1 MTATS
6 CDSNATG
13 LRYRVK
19 ALRLRTRVL
28 LRDLPSSCDSASLF
42 RLAVPFR
49 CLSFGCLSMSSL
61 SVYLDADV
69 LIAGAASPNAHSA
82 AQVVLT
88 LCEITLL
95 DAITSTLAVTEC
107 RRNIEAKFDRAG
119 EVRAQFDDLI
129 ARAVDV
135 VEAPSPEQVRQ
146 HEPYAHWKDV
156 PHLASAAQHRC
167 RYLVTYNVADYN
179 VADSHVEDSNVAD
192 HGVADPKAE
201 DVQKEAQPLAAL
213 HVIRPGPLVRTVRAQ
228 LAGL

>member
-1 MTATS
+1 M
-6 CDSNATG
+6 
-13 LRYRVK
+13 
-19 ALRLRTRVL
+19 
-28 LRDLPSSCDSASLF
+28 SA
-42 RLAVPFR
+42 
-49 CLSFGCLSMSSL
+49 L

-88 LCEITLL
+88 LSEITLV

-107 RRNIEAKFDRAG
+107 RRNIEAKFKRAG
-119 EVRAQFDDLI
+119 EVRRRFDDLI

-146 HEPYAHWKDV
+146 HEPYAHWKDA
-156 PHLASAAQHRC
+156 PHLTAAAQHRC

-179 VADSHVEDSNVAD
+179 VGAYNKEDRE
-192 HGVADPKAE
+192 GRAE
-201 DVQKEAQPLAAL
+201 PLTGL
-213 HVIRPGPLVRTVRAQ
+213 DVIRPGSLVRTVRAQ

>member
-1 MTATS
+1 M
-6 CDSNATG
+6 
-13 LRYRVK
+13 
-19 ALRLRTRVL
+19 
-28 LRDLPSSCDSASLF
+28 SA
-42 RLAVPFR
+42 
-49 CLSFGCLSMSSL
+49 L

-88 LCEITLL
+88 LSEITLV

-107 RRNIEAKFDRAG
+107 HRNIEAKFDRAG

-129 ARAVDV
+129 ACAVDV

-167 RYLVTYNVADYN
+167 RYLVTYNVADYSAEN
-179 VADSHVEDSNVAD
+179 V
-192 HGVADPKAE
+192 
-201 DVQKEAQPLAAL
+201 QREARHLAAL
-213 HVIRPGPLVRTVRAQ
+213 RVIRPGSLVRTVRAQ

>member
-28 LRDLPSSCDSASLF
+28 LRDSPSSCDSASLF

-49 CLSFGCLSMSSL
+49 CLSMSSL

-88 LCEITLL
+88 LSEITLL

-107 RRNIEAKFDRAG
+107 RRNIEAKFGRAG

-146 HEPYAHWKDV
+146 YEPYAHWKDV

-179 VADSHVEDSNVAD
+179 VEDSNVEDSNVAD

-201 DVQKEAQPLAAL
+201 DVQKEAQPLATL
-213 HVIRPGPLVRTVRAQ
+213 HVIRPGPLARTVRAQ

>member
-1 MTATS
+1 
-6 CDSNATG
+6 
-13 LRYRVK
+13 
-19 ALRLRTRVL
+19 
-28 LRDLPSSCDSASLF
+28 
-42 RLAVPFR
+42 
-49 CLSFGCLSMSSL
+49 MSSL

-88 LCEITLL
+88 LSEIILP

-107 RRNIEAKFDRAG
+107 RRNIEAKFGRAG
-119 EVRAQFDDLI
+119 EVGAQFDDLI

-146 HEPYAHWKDV
+146 HEPYAHWLVAHWKDV

-179 VADSHVEDSNVAD
+179 VEDSNVEDSNVED

-201 DVQKEAQPLAAL
+201 DVQKEAQHLAAL